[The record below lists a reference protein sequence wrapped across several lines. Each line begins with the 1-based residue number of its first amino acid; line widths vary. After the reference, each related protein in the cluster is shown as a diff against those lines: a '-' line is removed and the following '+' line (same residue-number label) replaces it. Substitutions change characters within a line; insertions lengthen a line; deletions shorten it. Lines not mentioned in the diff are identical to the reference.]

1 MLVMLAGPLAGAAS
15 LTFQAGDGSGFSS
28 SEITFIQGRAGTGF
42 SLGGPDANFGSAEF
56 LVTDDDPPG
65 SGGNPEFESLTRI
78 LVQFP
83 DVFGPAS
90 GQILPGSSILS
101 ASITLHT
108 LNDPF
113 AATDAALSV
122 HQIASAWDED
132 TVTWNSFNAGGVAGI
147 DYAASPLSD
156 FNPSLVD
163 AAFSFDVTAAVSSW
177 SAGGAN
183 RGVIVI
189 NPSDDAAL
197 FHSDDH
203 PNQNAR
209 PELHV
214 EFTRVPEPKAGLL
227 FGLGLLGIVTRRRL
241 RAPGRP
247 RQTRCVRS
255 GVTLRSFP

>member
-1 MLVMLAGPLAGAAS
+1 MLAGFAAS
-15 LTFQAGDGSGFSS
+15 AATLTFQAGDGSGFTST
-28 SEITFIQGRAGTGF
+28 EATFIQGRAGTGF
-42 SLGGPDANFGSAEF
+42 SLGGPGANFGSAEF
-56 LVTDDDPPG
+56 LVADDDPPG
-65 SGGNPEFESLTRI
+65 TGGNPEFESLTRI
-78 LVQFP
+78 LLQFP

-90 GQILPGSSILS
+90 GQVLPGSSILS

-113 AATDAALSV
+113 AATDAALSI
-122 HQIASAWDED
+122 HQVFSEWDED
-132 TVTWNSFNAGGVAGI
+132 TVTWSSFDNGGVAGV
-147 DYAASPLSD
+147 DYTSSPLSA
-156 FNPSLVD
+156 FSPALVD

-203 PNQNAR
+203 PNQTAR

-214 EFTRVPEPKAGLL
+214 EFTRVPEPNAGLL
-227 FGLGLLGIVTRRRL
+227 LGLGLLSIVTRRRL
-241 RAPGRP
+241 PVSDPLCSARKARGARL
-247 RQTRCVRS
+247 